1 MMENLIYF
9 SMLVLL
15 LASYLGLY
23 RVIKGPTAPD
33 RIVAIDI
40 LGLILVNFCALLTV
54 LTGEDFYMGVALAW
68 ALLSFIGSIAL
79 AKRLEGKEF
88 DE

>member
-1 MMENLIYF
+1 MEMAIFFSLFFLIISSF
-9 SMLVLL
+9 
-15 LASYLGLY
+15 LALI

-40 LGLILVNFCALLTV
+40 LGFILVNFCALLT
-54 LTGEDFYMGVALAW
+54 LITREDFYMSVALAW

-79 AKRLEGKEF
+79 AKKLEGKEF

>member
-1 MMENLIYF
+1 MAIFFSLFFLIISSF
-9 SMLVLL
+9 
-15 LASYLGLY
+15 LALI

-40 LGLILVNFCALLTV
+40 LGFILVNFCALLT
-54 LTGEDFYMGVALAW
+54 LITREDFYMSVALAW

-79 AKRLEGKEF
+79 AKKLEGKEF

>member
-1 MMENLIYF
+1 MEIAIFFSLFFLI
-9 SMLVLL
+9 V
-15 LASYLGLY
+15 ASFMALI

-40 LGLILVNFCALLTV
+40 LGFILVNVCAMLTV
-54 LTGEDFYMGVALAW
+54 ITREDFYMSVALAW

-79 AKRLEGKEF
+79 AKKLEGKEF